1 VPSSDRNVRHFIG
14 IDGGG
19 TKTMCVMIDEEG
31 TVVAA
36 SRGPGS
42 NVNSRP
48 WDEALATVTKLIED
62 VLAQSGTERSRI
74 GGVFAGLAGSDR
86 AGEKERWIGYMHDRF
101 PEWRGNVTV
110 HNDAVAA
117 LAAGTWG
124 EAGIVLIAGTGSIAC
139 GYDPEHALYV
149 RAGGWGYLLGD
160 EGSGFDLGRRGL
172 MAVLRRH
179 DGRGPDTMLVDLVL
193 GHLGLAS
200 PEQLIPHYYGQA
212 DVRKAMSEA
221 ARYVLEAARSGDLAA
236 LDIVRQS
243 VEQLAALAETVRI
256 GMKAAE
262 GMPLVLA
269 GGLFSDG
276 TYRRAFLET
285 PAVHGGGYRIQR
297 LQLPP
302 AIGSCLL
309 AMKHAGM
316 TITEQM
322 KVRIGETWRD
332 KEAEP
337 NG

>member
-1 VPSSDRNVRHFIG
+1 LRHFIG

-19 TKTMCVMIDEEG
+19 TKTMCVMVDEEG

-48 WDEALATVTKLIED
+48 WDEAMATVAGLIDD
-62 VLAQSGTERSRI
+62 VLVQSGADRWRI
-74 GGVFAGLAGSDR
+74 AGLFAGLAGSDR
-86 AGEKERWIGYMHDRF
+86 AGEKERWIGYLHDRF
-101 PEWRGNVTV
+101 PEWRGNVMI

-139 GYDPEHALYV
+139 GYDPDRDLYV

-172 MAVLRRH
+172 MAILRRH
-179 DGRGPDTMLVDLVL
+179 DGRGPETMLADLVL
-193 GHLGLAS
+193 GDLGLAS

-221 ARYVLEAARSGDLAA
+221 ARYVLEAARAGDRAA
-236 LDIVRQS
+236 RDIVKQS
-243 VEQLAALAETVRI
+243 VEELAGLAETVRT
-256 GMKAAE
+256 GMKVE
-262 GMPLVLA
+262 KGMPLILG
-269 GGLFSDG
+269 GGLFSDEM
-276 TYRRAFLET
+276 YRRAFLET
-285 PAVHGGGYRIQR
+285 PAIMNGGYRIQP

-302 AIGSCLL
+302 AVGSCLL

-316 TITEQM
+316 TVTERM
-322 KVRIGETWRD
+322 KNRIGETWRD
-332 KEAEP
+332 KEAET